1 MESCKW
7 LKTCVFSAE
16 NLRLRTPVCGIL
28 ETTFIISMLHTNSRL
43 YGGHKKSGAIN
54 NRMGRS
60 TCSRKSFCSIIFGIY
75 LFIISNWVNRYVA
88 LKICMGL

>member
-43 YGGHKKSGAIN
+43 YGGHKKSGAIITEWAAQLAPE
-54 NRMGRS
+54 NRFVPLFLVFI
-60 TCSRKSFCSIIFGIY
+60 CSLLAIGSID
-75 LFIISNWVNRYVA
+75 
-88 LKICMGL
+88 M